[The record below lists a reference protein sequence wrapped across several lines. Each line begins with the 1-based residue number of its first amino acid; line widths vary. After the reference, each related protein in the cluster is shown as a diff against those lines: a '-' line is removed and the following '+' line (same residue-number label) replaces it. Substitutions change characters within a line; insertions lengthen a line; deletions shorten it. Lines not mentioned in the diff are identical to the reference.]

1 VIGLLNGRLVVA
13 NTDMLIVIRDTLQR
27 MKAEQ
32 YEIFTLYYGEGVSRE
47 QADETARHIKSWYP
61 QQEIEVLS
69 GGQPYYAYIL
79 SAE

>member
-1 VIGLLNGRLVVA
+1 
-13 NTDMLIVIRDTLQR
+13 

-32 YEIFTLYYGEGVSRE
+32 YEIFTLYYGEEITSE
-47 QADETARHIKSWYP
+47 QADATARQIKSWYP
-61 QQEIEVLS
+61 AQEIEVLS

>member
-1 VIGLLNGRLVVA
+1 
-13 NTDMLIVIRDTLQR
+13 MLAVLRETLQR

-32 YEIFTLYYGEGVSRE
+32 YEIFTLYYGDTIIAE
-47 QADETARHIKSWYP
+47 QADETARQIKSWYP
-61 QQEIEVLS
+61 SQEIEVLS